1 MISYYL
7 RPPSVYVKI
16 DTEKINVTNVINS
29 SDQKLIG
36 EFSGQDY
43 VNQIIADSAKWAT
56 TDESSFNTQKA
67 EVLSFLSN

>member
-1 MISYYL
+1 MIRYYL

-36 EFSGQDY
+36 EFSEPNY

-56 TDESSFNTQKA
+56 SDELSFNTQKT
-67 EVLSFLSN
+67 EVLSYLSN

>member
-7 RPPSVYVKI
+7 RPQSVYVKI

-43 VNQIIADSAKWAT
+43 VNQIIADSSKWAT

>member
-1 MISYYL
+1 MIRYYL
-7 RPPSVYVKI
+7 RPQSVYVKI

-43 VNQIIADSAKWAT
+43 VNQIIADSSKWAT
-56 TDESSFNTQKA
+56 SDESSFNTQKD
-67 EVLSFLSN
+67 EVLSYLNN

>member
-7 RPPSVYVKI
+7 RPQSVYVKI

-43 VNQIIADSAKWAT
+43 VNQIIADSSKWAT
-56 TDESSFNTQKA
+56 SDESSFNTQKA
-67 EVLSFLSN
+67 EVLSFLNN